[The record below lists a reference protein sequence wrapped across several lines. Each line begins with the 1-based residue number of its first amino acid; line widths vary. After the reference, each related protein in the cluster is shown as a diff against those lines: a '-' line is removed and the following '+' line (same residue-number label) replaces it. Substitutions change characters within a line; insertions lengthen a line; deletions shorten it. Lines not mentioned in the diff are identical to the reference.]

1 MRSILHIISNYRGRA
16 SIQAAVYILT
26 SFIYS
31 KALIWLSP
39 SLNILHHK
47 SPSNEENK
55 EKISV
60 PLKRKVLLAC
70 ETNGP
75 FCSEELRREKKEV

>member
-1 MRSILHIISNYRGRA
+1 MRSILHIISNYRA
-16 SIQAAVYILT
+16 SIQEAVC
-26 SFIYS
+26 
-31 KALIWLSP
+31 WLDLCIQKHWYGFHPVLP